1 MLRSKT
7 VRDIVSFKFGDFVN
21 KALKERANLLYQFL
35 FTVACSKASSRN
47 TVKTPEK
54 KIPAMAMAAGILLKA
69 RNKDMCMVQ
78 VVTSLLLHS
87 GGLSEMVGNK
97 LNIYMLWFNFYF
109 PLFVCKEIKFEP
121 RIKLNH
127 NIHTYIFIAPQGFCQ

>member
-1 MLRSKT
+1 
-7 VRDIVSFKFGDFVN
+7 
-21 KALKERANLLYQFL
+21 
-35 FTVACSKASSRN
+35 
-47 TVKTPEK
+47 
-54 KIPAMAMAAGILLKA
+54 MAAGILLKA

-109 PLFVCKEIKFEP
+109 PLFVCMVIYDSELKTKENKI
-121 RIKLNH
+121 
-127 NIHTYIFIAPQGFCQ
+127 